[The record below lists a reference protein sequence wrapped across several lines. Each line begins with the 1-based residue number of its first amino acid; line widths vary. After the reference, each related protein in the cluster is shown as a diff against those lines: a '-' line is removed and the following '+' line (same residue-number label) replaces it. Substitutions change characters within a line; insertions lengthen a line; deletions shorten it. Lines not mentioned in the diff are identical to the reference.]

1 MSRRHSYMSGID
13 WESIGFSIFYLAC
26 AAIMTVFILTMFL
39 DEQHK
44 EFLNTY
50 IGREYI
56 YKRDSVTIIAIDKQS
71 KNFILSNGSTVSPN
85 LIYNLK
91 EVK

>member
-13 WESIGFSIFYLAC
+13 WQSIGFSIFYFAC
-26 AAIMTVFILTMFL
+26 AAIMIMFL
-39 DEQHK
+39 TTAILDDQHK
-44 EFLNTY
+44 EFLNAY

>member
-1 MSRRHSYMSGID
+1 MNKLYNYMSGID

-26 AAIMTVFILTMFL
+26 AAIMIMFIITMFL

>member
-1 MSRRHSYMSGID
+1 MNKLYNYMSGID
-13 WESIGFSIFYLAC
+13 WESIGFSIFYFAC
-26 AAIMTVFILTMFL
+26 AVLVIIFILTMFL